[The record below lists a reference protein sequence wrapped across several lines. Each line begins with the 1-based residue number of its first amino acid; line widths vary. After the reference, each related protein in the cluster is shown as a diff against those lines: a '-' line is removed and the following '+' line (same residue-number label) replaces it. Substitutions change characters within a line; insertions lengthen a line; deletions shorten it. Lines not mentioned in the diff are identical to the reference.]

1 MKVLHGPVNVG
12 NQPWVLSR
20 YERTLRVNSDL
31 VINYNTWLGYAF
43 DTCLSPLAK
52 KRLRYVAHRLR
63 FGLSAPFR
71 YDVLHY
77 YFGLSFLCW
86 NDYGGRNKL
95 WFADLKLAKRLGRKV
110 FMTLQGCDARISKLS
125 ADHNAVT
132 ACSLGHCE
140 AAPVCRSRLD
150 AQRQYLIDNI
160 LPLCD
165 RVFVLNPEL
174 AHYVPGA
181 VFMPYASVDVEAFAP
196 AWPKTD
202 GPAVI
207 VHAPSDPSIK
217 GSRYIID
224 AVERLKQRFPIEFIQ
239 VKGIPHEEAM
249 KIYRNADLV
258 IDQVLTGWYG
268 GFAVEAMA
276 MGKPV
281 ACYLRRED
289 FKFIPPQMVAEL
301 PLLPIAPSTLENDL
315 AAILAQRDR
324 WPEWGRRSRNYVMR
338 WHHPRRIARAM
349 VDAYRHRESLFNLE
363 ISDAEPNSLPSTARS
378 H

>member
-1 MKVLHGPVNVG
+1 L
-12 NQPWVLSR
+12 L
-20 YERTLRVNSDL
+20 
-31 VINYNTWLGYAF
+31 
-43 DTCLSPLAK
+43 
-52 KRLRYVAHRLR
+52 

-71 YDVLHY
+71 YDALHY
-77 YFGLSFLCW
+77 YFGLSYLCW
-86 NDYGGRNKL
+86 NDYAGGKQL

-110 FMTLQGCDARISKLS
+110 FMTLQGCDVRISKLS
-125 ADHNAVT
+125 TDHNTTT
-132 ACSLGHCE
+132 ACSLGHCD
-140 AAPVCRSRLD
+140 AAPVCRSSLD

-160 LPLCD
+160 LPRCD

-181 VFMPYASVDVEAFAP
+181 TFLPYASVDVEAFEP

-202 GPAVI
+202 GTAVI

-224 AVERLKQRFPIEFIQ
+224 AVERLKSRFPIEFIQ
-239 VKGIPHEEAM
+239 VKGMPHDEAM
-249 KIYRNADLV
+249 KIYRKADLV

-289 FKFIPPQMVAEL
+289 FKFIPGRMADEL
-301 PLLPIAPSTLENDL
+301 PLLNVNLSTLEDDL
-315 AAILAQRDR
+315 AIILTQRAQ
-324 WPEWGRRSRNYVMR
+324 WPEWGRKSREYVMR
-338 WHHPRRIARAM
+338 WHHPGRIADAM
-349 VDAYRHRESLFNLE
+349 VDAYRHPESLFNLE
-363 ISDAEPNSLPSTARS
+363 VTHSPPNQAPQNREP

>member
-1 MKVLHGPVNVG
+1 MLNVLHGPVNVG

-20 YERTLRVNSDL
+20 HERACGVHSDL
-31 VINYNTWLGYAF
+31 IVNFNTWLGYAF
-43 DTCLSPLAK
+43 DRCLSAPGKSPLGAV
-52 KRLRYVAHRLR
+52 KRLL

-86 NDYGGRNKL
+86 NDYGGRNPL
-95 WFADLKLAKRLGRKV
+95 WFADLKLAKQLGRKV
-110 FMTLQGCDARISKLS
+110 FMTLQGCDARISSRS

-132 ACSLGHCE
+132 PCALGECDSATACRAQIDL
-140 AAPVCRSRLD
+140 
-150 AQRQYLIDNI
+150 QRQYLINEI
-160 LPLCD
+160 LPLVD

-174 AHYVPGA
+174 ARYVPDA
-181 VFMPYASVDVEAFAP
+181 VFMPYASVDIDAFEP
-196 AWPKTD
+196 AWPTTT

-224 AVERLKQRFPIEFIQ
+224 AVERLKRRFAIEFIQ
-239 VKGIPHEEAM
+239 VKGMPHAEAV
-249 KIYRNADLV
+249 KTYRGADLV
-258 IDQVLTGWYG
+258 IDQVLAGWYG

-281 ACYLRRED
+281 ACYIRRED
-289 FKFIPPQMVAEL
+289 LAFVPPEMAAAL
-301 PLLPIAPSTLENDL
+301 PLLNIAPATLEEDL
-315 AAILAQRDR
+315 AGILRQRER
-324 WPEWGRRSRNYVMR
+324 WPEWGRRSRDYVVR
-338 WHHPRRIARAM
+338 WHHPRRIAQAM
-349 VDAYRHRESLFNLE
+349 VAAYRHPQSVFDLADASAVAGGDSFNTQ
-363 ISDAEPNSLPSTARS
+363 A